1 MGNGK
6 ARQSIKGLLKRNR
19 VTYAV
24 TSALKKVPYPLLS
37 AYMRWCHRR
46 YGIDRDKV
54 FFSSYDGT
62 LFNDNPR
69 AVAEALHRMMP
80 EAKLVFRLDAK
91 GRRMALPDWVRPV
104 PRLSMET
111 LREMAT
117 ARAIVTNA
125 GMKIWMVKFPDQFYV
140 QTWHGDRGFKKI
152 YLDVNP
158 NRLYYKK
165 EGPRIDLAVSGSDFG
180 SGVYRTAMD
189 VKGEILACGCP
200 RNDLL
205 LRNPPEAAARVRSAL
220 GIPDD
225 VRVLMY
231 APTFRATDTGGRQAA
246 GLSLER
252 VRATLEKATGEKWLC
267 VTRSH
272 EVARGIASDA
282 AMDLSDWPEPSE
294 LLLVTDMLIT
304 DYSSIG
310 GDFMLL
316 NRPVIYFQPDRKAY
330 DQERNGLYFDPD
342 QSPLTVAHDEEELLD
357 ILSRPIDAPASCRAA
372 LDYFGCRETGRAA
385 EIVAERVAEKLG
397 RMASD
402 G

>member
-1 MGNGK
+1 MAKQGA
-6 ARQSIKGLLKRNR
+6 ARPSLKGLLKGNR

-24 TSALKKVPYPLLS
+24 TSALKKAPYPLLS
-37 AYMRWCHRR
+37 GYMRFCHRR
-46 YGIDRDKV
+46 YGVEGNKV

-69 AVAEALHRMMP
+69 AVAEALH
-80 EAKLVFRLDAK
+80 KLRPDVRIVFRLNAR
-91 GRRMALPDWVRPV
+91 GRKMALPDWVRVV
-104 PRLSMET
+104 PRLSRQT

-125 GMKIWMVKFPDQFYV
+125 GMKIWMEKFDDQFYV

-152 YLDVNP
+152 YLDVDP

-165 EGPRIDLAVSGSDFG
+165 EGPRIDLAVSGSEFG
-180 SGVYRTAMD
+180 SGVYRTGMGAQ
-189 VKGEILACGCP
+189 KEILACGCP

-205 LRNPPEAAARVRSAL
+205 LRDPPEVAARVRSAL
-220 GIPDD
+220 GIPSGT
-225 VRVLMY
+225 RVLMY
-231 APTFRATDTGGRQAA
+231 APTFRNTDSGGRQAA

-252 VRATLEKATGEKWLC
+252 VKEALERTTGEDWLC

-282 AMDLSDWPEPSE
+282 ALDVSEWPEPSE
-294 LLLVTDMLIT
+294 LLLITDMLIT

-316 NRPVIYFQPDRKAY
+316 NRPVIYFQPDRQGYEA
-330 DQERNGLYFDPD
+330 ERNGLYFDPEE
-342 QSPLTVAHDEEELLD
+342 SPLVVAHDEGELLQ
-357 ILSRPIDAPASCRAA
+357 ILSHPFDAAANCRAV
-372 LDYFGCRETGRAA
+372 LDFFRCRETGRAA
-385 EIVAERVAEKLG
+385 EIVAERVAAALRGAE
-397 RMASD
+397 
-402 G
+402 